1 MTYGPEAWQDG
12 TVMYDGREVPQLSA
26 AARKEL
32 RLLAE
37 GNYTDYYRNWVGA
50 TFPVGYVKEQGMEFQ
65 TMDKAGEAGLV
76 RLLNACRMGAMTH
89 LTPFQDQ
96 AASNRD
102 MLVPTVFALNSQEL
116 TLLEE
121 NCKQLQ
127 EAFATGTDPDDQL
140 LFADYIKGGF
150 EADGGKGK
158 KLLSKDELRQYLF
171 HDLKGDVYLLCYQ
184 SAYQRMMAQDNMTAA
199 S

>member
-1 MTYGPEAWQDG
+1 
-12 TVMYDGREVPQLSA
+12 
-26 AARKEL
+26 
-32 RLLAE
+32 
-37 GNYTDYYRNWVGA
+37 
-50 TFPVGYVKEQGMEFQ
+50 MEFQ

-89 LTPFQDQ
+89 LTPFKGQ
-96 AASNRD
+96 AASNQD

-127 EAFATGTDPDDQL
+127 EAFSGGTDPDSQL

-171 HDLKGDVYLLCYQ
+171 HELKGDVYLLCYQ